1 MEFIVV
7 SIDARRSFSYVG
19 DYVYLYILL
28 EVIREIKLVGVVS
41 MELK

>member
-1 MEFIVV
+1 MLVTML
-7 SIDARRSFSYVG
+7 
-19 DYVYLYILL
+19 YLYILL